1 MKRRVGEFALRA
13 ESPSG
18 MIMKNALR
26 LSILILS
33 TFVGLWAVGRGISL
47 VVKVRVPGLEDIWAH
62 LLGGSVFIAGGVCVL
77 SVAIAQL
84 VCWRTHRRDGS
95 LL

>member
-1 MKRRVGEFALRA
+1 
-13 ESPSG
+13 
-18 MIMKNALR
+18 MKNALR
-26 LSILILS
+26 LSILILCA
-33 TFVGLWAVGRGISL
+33 FVGLWAVGRGISL
-47 VVKVRVPGLEDIWAH
+47 VVKVRVPGLEDIWTH
-62 LLGGSVFIAGGVCVL
+62 LLGGSIFIAGGVCVL